1 MFKALF
7 NQGYTRAFMDRIEFR
22 RKEYYENRRIQTI
35 RTNAAKMAVNW
46 THEYPTGT
54 PLSYIRDDIIETW
67 ERTAGVGIYANL
79 DKKQNIPTP
88 GGYGDSYAVTAHDK
102 GYPSPTTPP
111 PITRGTRK
119 DPKAKAV
126 MKKYK
131 HEWRNP
137 PLAAASPFE
146 VKEEIEASLEEDAPY
161 KVEGP
166 NEN

>member
-7 NQGYTRAFMDRIEFR
+7 NQGYTKAFMDRIEFR

-111 PITRGTRK
+111 PISRGTRK
-119 DPKAKAV
+119 DPKAQATI
-126 MKKYK
+126 KKYQ
-131 HEWRNP
+131 HSWRNP
-137 PLAAASPFE
+137 KD
-146 VKEEIEASLEEDAPY
+146 VPY
-161 KVEGP
+161 KIEG
-166 NEN
+166 

>member
-7 NQGYTRAFMDRIEFR
+7 NQGYTKAFMDRIEFR

-88 GGYGDSYAVTAHDK
+88 GGYGDSYAVTEHDK

-111 PITRGTRK
+111 PISRGTRK

-137 PLAAASPFE
+137 PDEE
-146 VKEEIEASLEEDAPY
+146 VPY
-161 KVEGP
+161 KLEGK
-166 NEN
+166 NEE

>member
-7 NQGYTRAFMDRIEFR
+7 NQGYTKAFMDRIEFR

-137 PLAAASPFE
+137 PDENTAY
-146 VKEEIEASLEEDAPY
+146 EAKLQREEDTLDNIAAY
-161 KVEGP
+161 KIEK
-166 NEN
+166 